1 MTNPIVA
8 QNNNQSYHSNQ
19 SNSVNNLS
27 LNSQQQQQQQHLN
40 QFINQQPLVM
50 NFPNNNQSLPNYTHQ
65 QSNSFSN
72 LRNSIQS
79 SNQSSFDSNGAI
91 NANFMPV
98 SVSNSNPIYHNFQ
111 TI

>member
-27 LNSQQQQQQQHLN
+27 LNSQQQQQHLN

-50 NFPNNNQSLPNYTHQ
+50 NFPNNNQSLQHNYTHQ
-65 QSNSFSN
+65 QSNSFST
-72 LRNSIQS
+72 LRNSIQN
-79 SNQSSFDSNGAI
+79 SNQSSFDSNGSI